1 MKRTKR
7 VRRRGKIASLRA
19 SVGVERKRSTNDVEP
34 WLRAWQERQAELK
47 RWRKVPKKRVT
58 VNLDADVLAW
68 FREMG
73 RGYQWEINRAL
84 RRVMEGELRASS
96 REP

>member
-1 MKRTKR
+1 MKRKKR
-7 VRRRGKIASLRA
+7 VRHRGKIASLRA
-19 SVGVERKRSTNDVEP
+19 SGSVERKRSTDGAEP

-47 RWRKVPKKRVT
+47 RWLEVPKKRVT

-84 RRVMEGELRASS
+84 RRVMEGQLRAPS
-96 REP
+96 REL